1 MGSKRSRNS
10 RVCVCVGKGFM
21 DQYNRYIKGS
31 MPFVGGIGEQGKS
44 RNSVFVEPPVN
55 NIADC
60 VNSQMLKTFA
70 SWGPNVVVVK
80 IDSFPSRG

>member
-55 NIADC
+55 I
-60 VNSQMLKTFA
+60 
-70 SWGPNVVVVK
+70 
-80 IDSFPSRG
+80 